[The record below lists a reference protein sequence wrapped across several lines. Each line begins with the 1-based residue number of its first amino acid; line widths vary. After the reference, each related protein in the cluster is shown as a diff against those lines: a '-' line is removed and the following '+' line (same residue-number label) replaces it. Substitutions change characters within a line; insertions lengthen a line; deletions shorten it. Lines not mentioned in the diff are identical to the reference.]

1 METKSMKLTTLT
13 ILCCCFLL
21 LTSLANGKNK
31 SIDEDK
37 FMRINPNIT
46 NEALRAEL
54 ENLVIEFDLEKQRIR
69 NSFDKKIETL
79 KDERRIEIK
88 SMKNEFGEK
97 RKALFTKY
105 GEDRKKTKPAIN
117 PNMEKREKRGKG
129 KKPLFK
135 SK

>member
-1 METKSMKLTTLT
+1 MEDKSMKLTQLI
-13 ILCCCFLL
+13 ILFSSFLL
-21 LTSLANGKNK
+21 LASLIIAEDK
-31 SIDEDK
+31 SIGKDK

-54 ENLVIEFDLEKQRIR
+54 ENLVIEFDVEKQRIR

-88 SMKNEFGEK
+88 SMKKEFGEK

-117 PNMEKREKRGKG
+117 PNMERREKG
-129 KKPLFK
+129 KKPPSK

>member
-1 METKSMKLTTLT
+1 MEDKSMKLTKLI
-13 ILCCCFLL
+13 ILFSSFLL
-21 LTSLANGKNK
+21 LASLIIAEDK
-31 SIDEDK
+31 SIGKDK

-54 ENLVIEFDLEKQRIR
+54 ENLVIEFDVEKQRIR

-97 RKALFTKY
+97 REALFTKY
-105 GEDRKKTKPAIN
+105 GESRKKTKPAIK
-117 PNMEKREKRGKG
+117 PNMEKREKG
-129 KKPLFK
+129 KKPLRK